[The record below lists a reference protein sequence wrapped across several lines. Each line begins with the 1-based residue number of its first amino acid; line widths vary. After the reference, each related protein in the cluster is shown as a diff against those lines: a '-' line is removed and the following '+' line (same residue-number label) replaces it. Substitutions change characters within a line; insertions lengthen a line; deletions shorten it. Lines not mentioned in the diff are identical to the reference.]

1 MLAVYYVP
9 PIQLVPLMART
20 KRKTTIAFDPDNF
33 VKLQNIAAL
42 QNRTV
47 TDILNEL
54 IEGYV
59 KGKLPDGYEER
70 IKDKVFALVDQ
81 RVESDYLDAIA
92 EKVAS
97 LLSSQKSTTD
107 TARTIETEASTL
119 NPIAANDDPKY
130 QNFILRTSTSEEK
143 STTDT
148 ARTAKKKTEDKTT
161 KEDRQAE
168 NIAKFK
174 RYKASDNK
182 KSHDDQYVASQ
193 LGVGKET
200 VRRYRKGLRS
210 PKQEFIDAWGLNWS
224 GEQWI
229 RNI

>member
-1 MLAVYYVP
+1 MP
-9 PIQLVPLMART
+9 RT

-97 LLSSQKSTTD
+97 LLSSKISTTD
-107 TARTIETEASTL
+107 TARTIDTIASTT
-119 NPIAANDDPKY
+119 NPIAAPDSPKY
-130 QNFILRTSTSEEK
+130 QSFVIKPDTFEEK
-143 STTDT
+143 STTDI

-161 KEDRQAE
+161 KEDKQAA

-182 KSHDDQYVASQ
+182 KSYDDQYVASQ

-210 PKQEFIDAWGLNWS
+210 PKQEFIDAWGLNWN
-224 GEQWI
+224 GTQWVKK
-229 RNI
+229 

>member
-1 MLAVYYVP
+1 MLVVYFVP
-9 PIQLVPLMART
+9 LIQLVLLMPRT

-33 VKLQNIAAL
+33 VKLQNIAAI

-59 KGKLPDGYEER
+59 QGKLPEGYEER

-92 EKVAS
+92 EKVATL
-97 LLSSQKSTTD
+97 LLSKKSTTN
-107 TARTIETEASTL
+107 TARTIDTSGSTV
-119 NPIAANDDPKY
+119 NPIAAPNSPKY
-130 QNFILRTSTSEEK
+130 QSFVIKPDTSEGK

-161 KEDRQAE
+161 KEDKQAE

-182 KSHDDQYVASQ
+182 KSYDDQYVASQ

-200 VRRYRKGLRS
+200 IRRYRKGLRS
-210 PKQEFIDAWGLNWS
+210 PKQEFIDTWGLNWN

-229 RNI
+229 KN

>member
-1 MLAVYYVP
+1 MP
-9 PIQLVPLMART
+9 RT

-33 VKLQNIAAL
+33 VKLQNIAAI

-59 KGKLPDGYEER
+59 NERLPEGYEER

-81 RVESDYLDAIA
+81 RVDSNFLDAIA

-97 LLSSQKSTTD
+97 LLSSKKSTTD
-107 TARTIETEASTL
+107 MASTIDTIASSI
-119 NPIAANDDPKY
+119 NPIAVADSPKY
-130 QNFILRTSTSEEK
+130 KNFIVETGTSEEK
-143 STTDT
+143 STTNT
-148 ARTAKKKTEDKTT
+148 ASTAKKKTEDKTT
-161 KEDRQAE
+161 KEDKQAA

-182 KSHDDQYVASQ
+182 KSYDDQYVASQ

-200 VRRYRKGLRS
+200 IRRYRKGLRS
-210 PKQEFIDAWGLNWS
+210 PKQEFIDTWGLNWN

-229 RNI
+229 PNKEGN

>member
-1 MLAVYYVP
+1 MP
-9 PIQLVPLMART
+9 RT

-92 EKVAS
+92 EKVAI
-97 LLSSQKSTTD
+97 LLSSEKSTTD
-107 TARTIETEASTL
+107 TARTINTIASTT
-119 NPIAANDDPKY
+119 NPIAAPNSPKY
-130 QNFILRTSTSEEK
+130 QSFVIKPDTSEKK
-143 STTDT
+143 STTDI
-148 ARTAKKKTEDKTT
+148 ARTAKQKTEDKTT
-161 KEDRQAE
+161 KEDKQAE

-182 KSHDDQYVASQ
+182 KSYDDQYVASQ

-210 PKQEFIDAWGLNWS
+210 PKQDFIDAWGLNWN
-224 GEQWI
+224 GTQWVKK
-229 RNI
+229 

>member
-1 MLAVYYVP
+1 MP
-9 PIQLVPLMART
+9 RT

-33 VKLQNIAAL
+33 VKLQNIAAI

-59 KGKLPDGYEER
+59 NERLPEGYEER

-81 RVESDYLDAIA
+81 RVDSNFLDAIA
-92 EKVAS
+92 GKVAS
-97 LLSSQKSTTD
+97 LLSSEKSTTD
-107 TARTIETEASTL
+107 TARTIDTIASTT
-119 NPIAANDDPKY
+119 NSIAAPNSPKY
-130 QNFILRTSTSEEK
+130 QSFVIEPGTSEEK
-143 STTDT
+143 STTNT

-161 KEDRQAE
+161 KEDKQAT
-168 NIAKFK
+168 NIARFK

-182 KSHDDQYVASQ
+182 KSYDDQYVASQ

-210 PKQEFIDAWGLNWS
+210 PKQDFIDTWGLNWN